1 MKKLLLLGMALVLTA
16 TLAGCGDGDHVVV
29 SPVFVSV
36 TGDAAS
42 DGYIEDNVASLTA
55 FQNDGI
61 RVQSPLGTSFERRG
75 FASFP
80 ITLIPVASLVNSAQV
95 RLFVTSVIQDTVGV
109 PVSLEVYHVFYGSPL
124 LASDFLAPR
133 LLVTTFFLINSD
145 AGSDLPAFD
154 FSPELQLDVDDPT
167 HGFFQ
172 LMLIARNGVVEIED
186 SENSLPGGFVP
197 LLDVSYF
204 P

>member
-16 TLAGCGDGDHVVV
+16 TLAGCGGSDTVVV

-42 DGYIEDNVASLTA
+42 DGYIEDTLPTPTA

-61 RVQSPLGTSFERRG
+61 RVQSPLFTSLELRG

-80 ITLIPVASLVNSAQV
+80 ISPIPVGSLVDTAQIK
-95 RLFVTSVIQDTVGV
+95 LFVTNVVQDTVGT
-109 PVSLEVYHVFYGSPL
+109 PVSLDVYHVFYGSPL
-124 LASDFLAPR
+124 LASDFVAPR
-133 LLVTTFFLINSD
+133 TFVTTFLLIDSD
-145 AGSDLPAFD
+145 AGADLPPFD

-172 LMLIARNGVVEIED
+172 LMLIARDGVVEIED
-186 SENSLPGGFVP
+186 SEGSLPGGFLP
-197 LLDVSYF
+197 LLDATYF